1 MTFYMVFYFT
11 FCTSRSN
18 FFAIST
24 VICHTMSSSIQHID
38 TDILLVVNQKICY
51 LKESHFYFN
60 TSAPFSQILYFRR
73 GEQGGSALNQ
83 GGHFVSL
90 FIIYFYYLSLIIYCL
105 SVIIY
110 HTWKSFITSGTCSG
124 TIPYFI
130 SNWSPVLCS
139 IFTFCRQIAN
149 IFRVLNISRLCP

>member
-38 TDILLVVNQKICY
+38 TDIFLVVNQKICY

-60 TSAPFSQILYFRR
+60 TSAPFSQILYFR
-73 GEQGGSALNQ
+73 GGGSALNQ
-83 GGHFVSL
+83 GGHFV
-90 FIIYFYYLSLIIYCL
+90 FIIYYLFLLFITCYLLFISYYLSHLEIIHHIRDMLWY
-105 SVIIY
+105 
-110 HTWKSFITSGTCSG
+110 
-124 TIPYFI
+124 
-130 SNWSPVLCS
+130 NS
-139 IFTFCRQIAN
+139 IFHQQLEPSSLQHFHILQTNCQH
-149 IFRVLNISRLCP
+149 LQGS